1 MLSKQELLSYVRETY
16 QEYKEH
22 QEQFDDTLEN
32 FIERRC
38 KCESQDDKRQSN
50 RIYTNSLRKLY

>member
-22 QEQFDDTLEN
+22 QEQFDDTFDN
-32 FIERRC
+32 FIESRC
-38 KCESQDDKRQSN
+38 RNAGNNNKIRFN
-50 RIYTNSLRKLY
+50 GYNANIV